1 MRTASVS
8 SSNIPASRSPV
19 FYNVLEKLRSGEP
32 LTAEEKRG
40 LIRWLRPDYRNS
52 TKASDG
58 HPFSQSFAGTSNTLL
73 YIGSPRSRTT
83 TIIAT
88 GSVAVIQPTAAV
100 AISATATATVSTAA
114 LAISAALDHAAAG
127 SHPEMAVC

>member
-8 SSNIPASRSPV
+8 RSNIPASRSPV
-19 FYNVLEKLRSGEP
+19 FYNVLEKLRSG
-32 LTAEEKRG
+32 EEKRG

-58 HPFSQSFAGTSNTLL
+58 HPFSHSFAGTSNTLL

-114 LAISAALDHAAAG
+114 LATPAAISAALDHAAAG